1 VNSIIANLALKIPF
15 KKLSFIFFSPNIN
28 LKVNFIFKLKKKIF
42 IFKEKGWSSSIV
54 NLCESIEVIKS
65 KMSYNWRN
73 LINKSNHLLNIE
85 TYDSYNNDD
94 YNFIKKKYFKN
105 NYYRKLSEKYL
116 DCLYALNCLKVF
128 ICKRDGIIESGIF
141 VAVAADTGTYLI
153 SYSSSISRK
162 NNLNYHLIWFVIN
175 LLKNKNIK
183 YFDTGGIDFL
193 NNINVAKFKKSIGG
207 DFYETAGSSF
217 F

>member
-1 VNSIIANLALKIPF
+1 MIF
-15 KKLSFIFFSPNIN
+15 KKI
-28 LKVNFIFKLKKKIF
+28 
-42 IFKEKGWSSSIV
+42 GWSSSIV
-54 NLCESIEVIKS
+54 NLSESIEVIKS
-65 KMSYNWRN
+65 KMSYHWRN
-73 LINKSNHLLNIE
+73 LINKSNHLSNIE
-85 TYDSYNNDD
+85 IYDSCNNDD

-105 NYYRKLSEKYL
+105 NYYRKLSKKYL
-116 DCLYALNCLKVF
+116 DCLYAQNCLKVF

-153 SYSSSISRK
+153 SCSSGISRK
-162 NNLNYHLIWFVIN
+162 HNLNYHLIWFAIN
-175 LLKNKNIK
+175 LLKSKNIK

-207 DFYETAGSSF
+207 AFYETAGPSF